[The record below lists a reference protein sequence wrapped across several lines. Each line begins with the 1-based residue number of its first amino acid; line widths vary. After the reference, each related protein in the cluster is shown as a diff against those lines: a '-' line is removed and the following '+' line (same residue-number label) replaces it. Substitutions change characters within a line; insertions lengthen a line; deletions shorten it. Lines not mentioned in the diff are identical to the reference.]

1 MPFGR
6 RGGRIGLPAVVHV
19 GADALVVH
27 AARGR
32 RAGSRSAGGSA
43 AAATL
48 PRTCSTLRAPGMT
61 AVTPGWSITQRSAN
75 AAVGTS
81 SPAISATSRAAA
93 TPTSNGTPAKV
104 SPTSNASPWRLKFR
118 WSSAGNVVDSSYL
131 PVSSP
136 LASGTRART
145 PTPARPRRGQ
155 QLLQRLAPEDVEDDL
170 DRLHARVL
178 QRGQPLGDGLH
189 RDAVG
194 GDRAVRDEARRA
206 RRTPAG
212 RSRRPAAGSAAAPG
226 RGCRRRGCGGTG
238 RSRRAGSPA
247 CTARPRTGRRGGR
260 PWSRRTAGPTAGAS
274 ALRMRSSERP
284 SP

>member
-1 MPFGR
+1 MPFGAGSGRGVTSGRARGRGCAR
-6 RGGRIGLPAVVHV
+6 RT
-19 GADALVVH
+19 

-32 RAGSRSAGGSA
+32 RAGSRSGAASE

-61 AVTPGWSITQRSAN
+61 VVTPGWSITQRRAN

-104 SPTSNASPWRLKFR
+104 SPTSKASPCRLKFR

-131 PVSSP
+131 PVSRP
-136 LASGTRART
+136 LASGTRARM
-145 PTPARPRRGQ
+145 PTPAALRGRQ

-170 DRLHARVL
+170 ERLDAGALDRA
-178 QRGQPLGDGLH
+178 QALGDGLH

-194 GDRAVRDEARRA
+194 GDRLLGDEGVQGVVDPVVLVGGRRRA
-206 RRTPAG
+206 VQLHEVEGLDAEV
-212 RSRRPAAGSAAAPG
+212 APG
-226 RGCRRRGCGGTG
+226 PVDPGPQVLRRVLLRG
-238 RSRRAGSPA
+238 
-247 CTARPRTGRRGGR
+247 RTGRRGGR
-260 PWSRRTAGPTAGAS
+260 PWSRRTAGPTRGAS
-274 ALRMRSSERP
+274 ALRMRTSDRP